1 MTSMLLSVS
10 MGDAASDGR
19 SAGPG
24 RRPTLLLGS
33 RLLDVLSDHVLVGGE
48 PLGALHELAALHL
61 PDLHEPAALVVGR
74 RDLEGGH
81 QATEGEVADLL
92 EALLGILAGD
102 LAVRLGLEGVAD
114 GLDVKRR
121 DEDA

>member
-1 MTSMLLSVS
+1 MTSMLLSAS
-10 MGDAASDGR
+10 MVEGAAGV
-19 SAGPG
+19 AL
-24 RRPTLLLGS
+24 RPPVVLFLS
-33 RLLDVLSDHVLVGGE
+33 RLLDVLSDHVLVGSE

-121 DEDA
+121 D